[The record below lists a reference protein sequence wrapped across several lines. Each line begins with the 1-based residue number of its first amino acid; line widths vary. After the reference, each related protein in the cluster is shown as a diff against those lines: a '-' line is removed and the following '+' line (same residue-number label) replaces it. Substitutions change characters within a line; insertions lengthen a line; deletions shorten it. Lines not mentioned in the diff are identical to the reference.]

1 MKIENLVRKNILELK
16 PYTAARHS
24 HFEGI
29 LLDANENPFGA
40 VIENGGLHL
49 NRYPDPYQTEIRK
62 ALSKYL
68 NIPFDKLFFGVGS
81 DEIID
86 LLIRIFC
93 EPREDN
99 VIICEPTYG
108 MYKVCCDINNVEVKS
123 VPLNSAYN
131 LDYEKIIETVNDK
144 TKIIFA
150 CSPNNPTSNLLDKNI
165 IIKIARENNVIV
177 AVDEAYADFSDD
189 TSLIN
194 DIADVPNIILMR
206 TFSKAWGLAAIRCGF
221 CISSDEIIQLLFK
234 IKFPYNMNAFTT
246 NAVLKALSNVEKKND
261 FVKMILSE
269 RESVYNKLLNNK
281 KIINVIKS
289 DSNFISFKVEKP
301 KEVFS
306 FLEKNGIIIRDRSN
320 QLNFG
325 GYLRVTIGTPEEN
338 ELFLSKLEEAL

>member
-68 NIPFDKLFFGVGS
+68 NVHLDKLFFGVGS

-123 VPLNSAYN
+123 VPLNSSYN
-131 LDYEKIIETVNDK
+131 LDYEKIVAAINNK
-144 TKIIFA
+144 TKIIFV

-177 AVDEAYADFSDD
+177 AVDEAYADFAGDS
-189 TSLIN
+189 SLIN
-194 DIADVPNIILMR
+194 DITDVPNIVLMR
-206 TFSKAWGLAAIRCGF
+206 TFSKAWGLAAIRCGY
-221 CISSDEIIQLLFK
+221 CISSEEIIRLLFK
-234 IKFPYNMNAFTT
+234 VKFPYNMNALTA

-261 FVKMILSE
+261 YVQIILSE
-269 RESVYNKLLNNK
+269 RERVYNKLLGYK

-289 DSNFISFKVEKP
+289 DSNFISFRVEKP

-306 FLEKNGIIIRDRSN
+306 SLEKSGIIIRDRSN

-325 GYLRVTIGTPEEN
+325 GYLRVTIGTTEEN
-338 ELFLSKLEEAL
+338 ELFLSKLEEVL